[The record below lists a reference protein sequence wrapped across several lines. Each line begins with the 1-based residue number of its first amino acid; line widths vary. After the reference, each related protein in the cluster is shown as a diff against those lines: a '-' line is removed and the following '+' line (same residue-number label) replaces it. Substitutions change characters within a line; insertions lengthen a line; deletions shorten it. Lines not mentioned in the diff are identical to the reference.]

1 MLRMSKYLEKM
12 VKVEL
17 CNIFKTDRI
26 KYFEKIAEFLLYL
39 KVMNYLEKMVKVKLY
54 LKSNLPNKNV
64 KVTQLSLESGQS

>member
-1 MLRMSKYLEKM
+1 MSKYLEKM

-39 KVMNYLEKMVKVKLY
+39 KVMNYLEKMVKLNY
-54 LKSNLPNKNV
+54 I
-64 KVTQLSLESGQS
+64 

>member
-54 LKSNLPNKNV
+54 LK
-64 KVTQLSLESGQS
+64 VTCQTKMLRSLNYL